1 MQPSHSA
8 KSMEDTLSKKTST
21 SSPPPRRDVTPSPKR
36 AKLELAEPD
45 MEVVCS
51 SLQGDQTGM
60 AMPISQ
66 AFCNFCQCPTK
77 FCQCLD
83 HIVDN
88 EASPKH
94 GVAAGSGVCTP
105 KDGVLA
111 DKPST
116 DIVVDVGASPK
127 HGAATGSGVCIPNDG
142 VAADSPSADK
152 GIKPPSASPI
162 ANNGQRDEFC
172 TGCGF
177 VKLACTCLFGGP
189 KFQPLSIIMQQKEQR
204 PKQIDNEAKRAAQ
217 PTGLSMEG
225 PTSSAQQPT
234 MARESSTA
242 HKETFKVPPKG
253 PKPPVSVKEFYE
265 SYVLPKLDGPG
276 PLFVEPFLHVW
287 VPHRY
292 CEVTCHKECPN
303 IQELRD
309 YMRYVQTGHKSLS
322 LWLTVEYRASVGY
335 RVMLKSAS
343 NNQQQ
348 QLGSYVFRGMRDGKI
363 SKAAFLWVDMLQL
376 IMLLAKRI
384 EADPLIVKSWFEE
397 AKLYLTTSNIGLEL
411 S

>member
-1 MQPSHSA
+1 
-8 KSMEDTLSKKTST
+8 MEDTPSKKTTT

-51 SLQGDQTGM
+51 SLQGEQTGM

-66 AFCNFCQCPTK
+66 VFCNFCQCPTK

-105 KDGVLA
+105 KDGVVA

-127 HGAATGSGVCIPNDG
+127 HGAAAGSGVCTPKDG
-142 VAADSPSADK
+142 VAADSPSADS
-152 GIKPPSASPI
+152 GIKPPSASLI
-162 ANNGQRDEFC
+162 ANSGQRDEFC

-189 KFQPLSIIMQQKEQR
+189 KFQPLSMLMQQKEQS
-204 PKQIDNEAKRAAQ
+204 PKQIDTEAKLAAQ

-225 PTSSAQQPT
+225 LMAT

-242 HKETFKVPPKG
+242 YKEIFKAPPKG

-276 PLFVEPFLHVW
+276 PLLVEPFLHVW
-287 VPHRY
+287 VPYRY
-292 CEVTCHKECPN
+292 CEVTCHKQCPC

-309 YMRYVQTGHKSLS
+309 YMKKVYTDHKTLS
-322 LWLTVEYRASVGY
+322 LWLKVEYRASVGY

-348 QLGSYVFRGMRDGKI
+348 QLGSYVFRGMRHGRI
-363 SKAAFLWVDMLQL
+363 PKAAYLWVDMLQL

-397 AKLYLTTSNIGLEL
+397 AKFYLTTSNIGLKL